1 MHRTFNCGIGMIVI
15 VGSSKAEAALQLLS
29 DQGLTCWE
37 LGTIA
42 EGNGVVE
49 FAS

>member
-1 MHRTFNCGIGMIVI
+1 MHRTFNCGIGMTLI
-15 VGSSKAEAALQLLS
+15 VGPAKAEAAMQLLS
-29 DQGLTCWE
+29 DHGLNCWE

-42 EGNGVVE
+42 EGSGIVE